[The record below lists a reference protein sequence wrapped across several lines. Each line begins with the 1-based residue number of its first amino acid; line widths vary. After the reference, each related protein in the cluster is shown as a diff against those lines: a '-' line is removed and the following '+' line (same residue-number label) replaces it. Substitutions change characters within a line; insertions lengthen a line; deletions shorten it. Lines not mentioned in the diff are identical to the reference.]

1 MSAISDQPYN
11 WYNLELNFRIYLS
24 AVKKIRPVSVKNYL
38 SDIRHFI
45 GWTSS
50 EAAHLE
56 STQPEIIMI
65 PDNLEKYRL
74 YLISSN
80 LPLKTVNRRLST
92 LRSFCEFLVSQ
103 NILQSNPSKL
113 LRNQGGHIQAAPSAP
128 IEGQYISSLEDLNL
142 PKSELDVIAQD
153 ISEFIHL
160 TQSQS
165 L

>member
-1 MSAISDQPYN
+1 MSTISDQPYN

-24 AVKKIRPVSVKNYL
+24 AVKKMRPVSVKNYL

-50 EAAHLE
+50 GAAQFE
-56 STQPEIIMI
+56 SDQPEIIMV

-74 YLISSN
+74 YLTSSN
-80 LPLKTVNRRLST
+80 LPLKTINRRLST
-92 LRSFCEFLVSQ
+92 LRSFCEFLISQ

-113 LRNQGGHIQAAPSAP
+113 LRNQGAHIEASTSTSFENQF
-128 IEGQYISSLEDLNL
+128 ISSLESLKL
-142 PKSELDVIAQD
+142 PKQELDVIKSD
-153 ISEFIHL
+153 INEFINL
-160 TQSQS
+160 TRAHS